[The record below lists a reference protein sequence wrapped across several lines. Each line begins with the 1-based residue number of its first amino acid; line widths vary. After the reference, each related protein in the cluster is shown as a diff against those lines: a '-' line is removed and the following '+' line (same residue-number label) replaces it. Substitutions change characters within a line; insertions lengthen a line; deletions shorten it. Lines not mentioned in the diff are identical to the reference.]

1 MRILVLT
8 SEKAAATH
16 SEKFIKQ
23 IDYLNS
29 FETIQVDVVKDID
42 LIDLDELIQSHIYDC
57 VFPTS
62 VFQYIEGTNI
72 IEKFNQDLYKLL
84 NYRKQPY
91 IGSDYLTHLL
101 LNDKALTNMKSG
113 IGLENLIITKR
124 LWLNK
129 QDLCMKMIATFRQF
143 DVIVKPN
150 TLAASLGIDT
160 RSICSNTYQIYKKI
174 SEIFIEFPQ
183 LTEILLERY
192 LENADEYAVSVTGSG
207 KKRLVNITKLVSK
220 TGSKEIFSNSNKN
233 TSNKNRTIE
242 YLNEEDKSRAS
253 KIRQEALRLSNL
265 FRITD
270 IGRFDF
276 LMDKNDNL
284 YLIDANS
291 MPFLG
296 INYFYEYTSKQIVKE
311 KQVFGFILIAFLSR
325 MHMPVPEK
333 LLCMYPDQLTSQ
345 IF

>member
-1 MRILVLT
+1 MRIFVLT

-16 SEKFIKQ
+16 SEKFVKQ

-113 IGLENLIITKR
+113 IGLENIIITKR

-160 RSICSNTYQIYKKI
+160 KSICNNTYQIYKKI

-183 LTEILLERY
+183 QY
-192 LENADEYAVSVTGSG
+192 
-207 KKRLVNITKLVSK
+207 
-220 TGSKEIFSNSNKN
+220 
-233 TSNKNRTIE
+233 
-242 YLNEEDKSRAS
+242 
-253 KIRQEALRLSNL
+253 
-265 FRITD
+265 
-270 IGRFDF
+270 
-276 LMDKNDNL
+276 
-284 YLIDANS
+284 
-291 MPFLG
+291 
-296 INYFYEYTSKQIVKE
+296 
-311 KQVFGFILIAFLSR
+311 
-325 MHMPVPEK
+325 
-333 LLCMYPDQLTSQ
+333 LLCDRISVHR
-345 IF
+345 FC